1 MTLEEMQE
9 QVRREVWAGL
19 KPWDAT
25 TTVLKRSG
33 WKRDYRDHPHGFE
46 LICLAVECQKEREAL
61 LPQPSDTVVTLT
73 GEGLGSLPRALV
85 TARLLGAARPERE
98 RLWGHGEPFQQVHRP
113 SLETIGQALNAFEVW
128 LSDSPYLLR
137 QRVTVEFDTPGGTP
151 RYPAP
156 LPGTDALPGQTVET
170 ARVAH
175 IARGQI
181 HWRLAPFT
189 RRGYAYTEAMN
200 RLEALAMGFYS
211 SPALA
216 LYLVTGLFLE
226 PTGVVAVRRNEGL
239 SGLLPSMTFE
249 VRALDPAAPEA
260 LVSQAY
266 SQARQSAAK
275 APFNQHFEVLRLGG
289 RPYAQTFERL
299 LRLEARLILE
309 EAQRRID
316 GGEAVHPESWDWR
329 PDYRLLKWGWQA
341 YALELGLPGEPPQ
354 RQIYHRF
361 KREVPLEYYS
371 PMLTA
376 FLTPRPM

>member
-1 MTLEEMQE
+1 MTLEEIRE
-9 QVRREVWAGL
+9 QIRREVWAGASYT
-19 KPWDAT
+19 DAVAT
-25 TTVLKRSG
+25 ALRRSG
-33 WKRDYRDHPHGFE
+33 VKNPFEHPDWVG
-46 LICLAVECQKEREAL
+46 LISFAIKCREERKKL
-61 LPQPSDTVVTLT
+61 LPQESDTLTLA

-85 TARLLGAARPERE
+85 TTRLLGAVRRERE
-98 RLWGHGEPFQQVHRP
+98 RLWGHGEPLQQVHRP
-113 SLETIGQALNAFEVW
+113 NLDAIGQALNAFEAW

-137 QRVTVEFDTPGGTP
+137 QRVTVEFDTPGGSP

-175 IARGQI
+175 LSQGQI

-226 PTGVVAVRRNEGL
+226 PTGLVTVRRNEGL
-239 SGLLPSMTFE
+239 SGQLPSMTFE
-249 VRALDPAAPEA
+249 LRALDPNAPEA

-309 EAQRRID
+309 EAQRRIN

-341 YALELGLPGEPPQ
+341 YALELGLPGAPPQ
-354 RQIYHRF
+354 RQIFHRF
-361 KREVPLEYYS
+361 KLEVPLAYYV
-371 PMLTA
+371 PMLTE
-376 FLTPRPM
+376 FLASRSV